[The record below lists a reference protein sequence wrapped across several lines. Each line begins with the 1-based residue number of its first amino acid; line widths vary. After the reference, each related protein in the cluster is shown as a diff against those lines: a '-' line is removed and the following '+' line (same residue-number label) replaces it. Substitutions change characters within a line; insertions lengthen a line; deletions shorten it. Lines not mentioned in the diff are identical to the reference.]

1 MTKLKDLEKRLHL
14 LERMR
19 QDFVANVSHELRT
32 PLTVLHGYLETL
44 MEQTKNASKK
54 KIFEQ
59 MQAQT
64 SRMERL
70 VEDLLLLSRLEADT
84 PKEENFKF
92 VDVVSLLQQITKDA
106 EALSANRNHQI
117 FLTADSRV
125 KILGFENELRSVFS
139 NLIFN
144 AVNYTPDQG
153 VIDIR
158 WYHDNQH
165 AIFSVKDS
173 GIGIAPEHLPR
184 ITERFYRV
192 DRDRSR
198 SSGGT
203 GLGLAIVKHVLLR
216 HDAQLKIESTP
227 GKGSCF
233 SCVFKLPAAPNSL
246 TYAAV

>member
-1 MTKLKDLEKRLHL
+1 MTKIKDLEKRLHH

-44 MEQTKNASKK
+44 VEQTKNSPKK
-54 KIFEQ
+54 KIYEQ

-84 PKEENFKF
+84 PTEESFKQ
-92 VDVVSLLQQITKDA
+92 VDVTSLLKQIIKDA
-106 EALSANRNHQI
+106 KALSADRQHQI
-117 FLTADSRV
+117 FLTTDENL
-125 KILGFENELRSVFS
+125 KILGVEDELRSVFS

-144 AVNYTPDQG
+144 AVNYTPGQG
-153 VIDIR
+153 TIDIR
-158 WYHDNQH
+158 WFHDSQH

-173 GIGIAPEHLPR
+173 GLGIAPEHLPR

-198 SSGGT
+198 ASGGT

-233 SCVFKLPAAPNSL
+233 SCIFELALS
-246 TYAAV
+246 